1 MGITND
7 FQRKREKLLF
17 PLVAAEAKRKETDQ
31 AAAAASFFLPFLT
44 AAAATQQQLFLLS
57 PFLKSHLFPSYFL
70 SWEKM

>member
-44 AAAATQQQLFLLS
+44 VAAATQQLFLLS
-57 PFLKSHLFPSYFL
+57 PFLKPHLFPSYFL